1 MDFNNGRFGALFI
14 GACLVFATRATL
26 ASEESA
32 DRQTQTALGM
42 DAHPDKGRAKF
53 VRYCSQCHGL
63 KAQGDAARAAPSLA
77 GQRFAYLVR
86 QIANYGSAERDN
98 AAMYHVVSNK
108 AFSDPQTWSDVAS
121 YLNRMTPAADAE
133 TGDGVKAVLGRGI
146 FHEQCASCHQND
158 ASGDREGFV
167 PSLRHQRYTYL
178 VNQLHRLADG
188 HRHNVDQ
195 SLVLF
200 MRSLDESDMVA
211 VADYLSRLRGTGS
224 PHQRMLSNG
233 VVVD

>member
-1 MDFNNGRFGALFI
+1 MHLNNARFSALLLSAFVI
-14 GACLVFATRATL
+14 FATRATL
-26 ASEESA
+26 ASEENA
-32 DRQTQTALGM
+32 DRQTQTALEM
-42 DAHPDKGRAKF
+42 DAHPDQGGVKF
-53 VRYCSQCHGL
+53 ARYCSQCHGL

-86 QIANYGSAERDN
+86 QIANFGSAERDN
-98 AAMYHVVSNK
+98 AAMYHVVNSK
-108 AFSDPQTWSDVAS
+108 TFSSPQTWSDVAS
-121 YLNRMTPAADAE
+121 YLNRLTPAADAE
-133 TGDGVKAVLGRGI
+133 TGDGVKVALGRGI

-178 VNQLHRLADG
+178 VSQLHRLADG

-200 MRSLDESDMVA
+200 MRSLDESDMTA
-211 VADYLSRLRGTGS
+211 VADYLSRLQGPGS

-233 VVVD
+233 VVTD

>member
-1 MDFNNGRFGALFI
+1 MHINNARFSAIFLS
-14 GACLVFATRATL
+14 ACLVLGTRASF
-26 ASEESA
+26 ASEENA
-32 DRQTQTALGM
+32 DQLTQAALGM
-42 DAHPDKGRAKF
+42 DAHPEQGAATF
-53 VRYCSQCHGL
+53 ARYCSQCHGL
-63 KAQGDAARAAPSLA
+63 KAQGDAASAAPSLA

-86 QIANYGSAERDN
+86 QIANLGSAERDN

-108 AFSDPQTWSDVAS
+108 AISDPQTWSDVAS
-121 YLNRMTPAADAE
+121 YLNRMMPAADVE
-133 TGDGVKAVLGRGI
+133 TGDGVKTALGRGI
-146 FHEQCASCHQND
+146 FHEQCASCHQKD

-167 PSLRHQRYTYL
+167 PSLRHQLYTYL
-178 VNQLHRLADG
+178 VNQLHRMAGG

-211 VADYLSRLRGTGS
+211 VADYLSRLRGPGS